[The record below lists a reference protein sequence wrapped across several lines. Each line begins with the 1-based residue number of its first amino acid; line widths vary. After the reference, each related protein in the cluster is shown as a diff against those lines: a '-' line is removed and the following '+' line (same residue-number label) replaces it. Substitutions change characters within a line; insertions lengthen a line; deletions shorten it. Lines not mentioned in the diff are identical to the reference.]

1 MIVGA
6 MTIKFYVP
14 WVHSLKEK
22 RMVVKSI
29 CGKAGNKF
37 NISIAEVDAQ
47 DVHQTIL
54 RHFFRWHAAEN
65 GLGYGRWLYLPERTG
80 ILLSWFFYHLVG
92 SSYPPCKKLCNSLAA
107 IRF

>member
-47 DVHQTIL
+47 DVHQTIV
-54 RHFFRWHAAEN
+54 
-65 GLGYGRWLYLPERTG
+65 LGIACVTDET
-80 ILLSWFFYHLVG
+80 SH
-92 SSYPPCKKLCNSLAA
+92 CNSILDNVLYFIEENTEAE
-107 IRF
+107 IVKIDREIL